1 LEANMDMDNKIVMSD
16 AAWAW
21 EGLRRNAAYR
31 NAWRRHQGRL
41 PDVCDQ
47 HPTIRYLYLGRA
59 YLEAEVYGLI
69 AFADPDLPASETPV
83 LWRPSL
89 YKGALKVSLSEAHG
103 NEDSFT
109 LASLKCF
116 PTVLDTACG
125 IRHIRLVGHSFWIQ
139 LVSEDLISLDE
150 STRVSLMFDGQA
162 GMSRRLKTAE
172 QLLSLHKSGNG
183 APNTIKRR
191 PNRDK
196 LLEGLLAFDIYS
208 GADGPQG
215 SLRDIAIALFG
226 EDRITDEWASNRSL
240 KDRAIRARNRGKLFV
255 NGGYKALLRKANF

>member
-1 LEANMDMDNKIVMSD
+1 MDMDDKIVMSD

-41 PDVCDQ
+41 PDVCDL
-47 HPTIRYLYLGRA
+47 HPIIRYLYLDRA
-59 YLEAEVYGLI
+59 YFEAEIYGLI

-83 LWRPSL
+83 FWRPSL
-89 YKGALKVSLSEAHG
+89 YKGALKVSLSEAQG

-109 LASLKCF
+109 LASLKCC

-125 IRHIRLVGHSFWIQ
+125 IRHIRLGGHSFWIQ
-139 LVSEDLISLDE
+139 LVTEDLISLDE
-150 STRVSLMFDGQA
+150 STRVSLIFDGRA

-172 QLLSLHKSGNG
+172 QLLFLHKSEGG
-183 APNTIKRR
+183 APITIKRR

-196 LLEGLLAFDIYS
+196 LLEGLLAFDIYN
-208 GADGPQG
+208 GADGQRG
-215 SLRDIAIALFG
+215 SLKDIAAALFG
-226 EDRITDEWASNRSL
+226 EDRIANEWVANRSL

-255 NGGYKALLRKANF
+255 NGGYKALLRNANF